1 MNNPYVTAVEQLM
14 AALMADGVDP
24 DEIVASA
31 KASVAKLSK
40 AKPEAAPA
48 PAKPVDRNAVLEKF
62 RKLIATEDGRTKAAA
77 ALKTVGAARFSL
89 VPAEK
94 LGELDAAIT
103 AAGSAA

>member
-48 PAKPVDRNAVLEKF
+48 PAKPV
-62 RKLIATEDGRTKAAA
+62 
-77 ALKTVGAARFSL
+77 GAARFSL